1 MYSNRDIRTAVLG
14 AAVALL
20 VVYFV
25 WGSTPTKKEET
36 HKSCGC

>member
-20 VVYFV
+20 VAYFI
-25 WGSTPTKKEET
+25 WGTTPAKQKQPE
-36 HKSCGC
+36 KSCSC